1 MQTFKNYSYP
11 LLQFREKSIIGYS
24 EYLYTG
30 NKWQSEI
37 KASLM
42 RDVRKEHKAYSGE
55 ITVGARKR
63 LTKAISL
70 LVQSSRKQQLLN
82 PVTNKW
88 QSFKLSFITL
98 TIPECNTKPDAKF
111 CNKNLLEPMLRT
123 LRRKYGLKNYVWKLE
138 LQKNGM
144 VHYHLS
150 SGLFINHVHLRNEW
164 NRILERNGMLKDFE
178 NRHGHLNPNSTDVHS
193 IRKVKNLEAYLIKYV
208 SKSDEFG
215 RTINAK
221 VWDCNKALK
230 GQKYYVVHEKLDY
243 QERLEQ
249 LIKNKSITY
258 YSGERFIIYKFNER
272 PAEVLLDRKDLKNYY
287 EHLTKIRNEHETI
300 NQKAESSLRT
310 ASNDYNKKHEKE
322 GREYRQLQFKI
333 PRSSSAQTYCSPN
346 C

>member
-1 MQTFKNYSYP
+1 MLNNYSYP
-11 LLQFREKSIIGYS
+11 VLQFREKSIIGYS
-24 EYLYTG
+24 EYIYTG
-30 NKWQSEI
+30 NKWRSEI

-42 RDVRKEHKAYSGE
+42 RDIRKEHKSYSGE
-55 ITVGARKR
+55 ITVGAKKR

-70 LVQSSRKQQLLN
+70 LVQSSRKQQILN
-82 PVTNKW
+82 TVTNKW

-150 SGLFINHVHLRNEW
+150 SSLFINHVHLRNEW
-164 NRILERNGMLKDFE
+164 NRILERTGMLKDFE

-193 IRKVKNLEAYLIKYV
+193 VKKVKNLEAYLIKYV
-208 SKSDEFG
+208 SKDDEFG

-230 GQKYYVVHEKLDY
+230 SQKYYVVHQKLDY

-249 LIKNKSITY
+249 LVKNKSITY
-258 YSGERFIIYKFNER
+258 YAGERFIIYKFNER

-287 EHLTKIRNEHETI
+287 EHLTKIRNEHETT
-300 NQKAESSLRT
+300 NQETKTSLRVE
-310 ASNDYNKKHEKE
+310 SGDLDEKRKTVK
-322 GREYRQLQFKI
+322 GKYYQLQFKI
-333 PRSSSAQTYCSPN
+333 SRSSSAQSYFTPN
-346 C
+346 